1 MLSKTYSATFYGID
15 ALPVEIEVDS
25 RNGLAGQTIVGL
37 PDTAVKESKERVLS
51 AIKNSGYEIPINKYL
66 IINLAPAYIKK
77 FGCHYDLPIALGIL
91 SSTGQ
96 IKSEQGEQIL
106 FAGELGLD
114 GTVKPVA
121 GALLL
126 AILARERNY
135 RYLFVA
141 RKNAQEAGLIKNVN
155 IVPIDS
161 LQDAINKLDNPAEHC
176 LQESNLLNEEIIFP
190 QDDVKDVK
198 GQAFAKRALEIAA
211 SGGHNVFLFGSPGCG
226 KSMLA
231 KRVSSILPD
240 LGEQEKIEVVK
251 IYSIAGKIK
260 DSIINCSQR
269 PYRSPHHTISYAGL
283 IGGTSMARPG
293 EVSLAHQGVLF
304 LDEIPE
310 FNKYVLEALR
320 QPMEDGMVHV
330 SRALN
335 SFSYPASFMMIA
347 SANPC
352 PCGYSQHPAKV
363 CTCSDFKKKTYLQR
377 ISGPLLDRFDMVVEM
392 KPVKEAELLNLPDG
406 ETSQEI
412 KKRVSKARQLQLE
425 RFSKM
430 EFKVNARM
438 KTADIDYFCKLD
450 SEARQILELTA
461 QKFALSARAMHKL
474 LKVARTIADLQEE
487 KQLNKL
493 HLLEA
498 LQYRAQLDY
507 TA

>member
-66 IINLAPAYIKK
+66 IINLAPAHIKK

-91 SSTGQ
+91 SSTQQ
-96 IKSEQGEQIL
+96 IKTQHAERIL

-114 GTVKPVA
+114 GTIKPVT

-126 AILARERNY
+126 AILAKEKNY
-135 RYLFVA
+135 EYLFVA
-141 RKNAQEAGLIKNVN
+141 RKNAKEAGLIRHVN
-155 IVPIDS
+155 IVPVDS
-161 LQDAINKLDNPAEHC
+161 LQDVVSKLENPAAHC
-176 LQESNLLNEEIIFP
+176 LHERELTTEGNIIF
-190 QDDVKDVK
+190 QEDFKDVK
-198 GQAFAKRALEIAA
+198 GQLFAKRALEIAA
-211 SGGHNVFLFGSPGCG
+211 SGGHNVFLFGPPGCG
-226 KSMLA
+226 KSMLS

-240 LGEQEKIEVVK
+240 LSEDEKIEVVK

-260 DSIINCSQR
+260 DGIINCSQR

-283 IGGTSMARPG
+283 IGGTSLARPG

-320 QPMEDGMVHV
+320 QPMEDGVVHV

-335 SFSYPASFMMIA
+335 SFSYPASFIMIA

-352 PCGYSQHPAKV
+352 PCGYSQHPVKI
-363 CTCSDFKKKTYLQR
+363 CTCSDFKKKTYLQK
-377 ISGPLLDRFDMVVEM
+377 ISGPL
-392 KPVKEAELLNLPDG
+392 
-406 ETSQEI
+406 
-412 KKRVSKARQLQLE
+412 
-425 RFSKM
+425 
-430 EFKVNARM
+430 
-438 KTADIDYFCKLD
+438 
-450 SEARQILELTA
+450 
-461 QKFALSARAMHKL
+461 
-474 LKVARTIADLQEE
+474 
-487 KQLNKL
+487 
-493 HLLEA
+493 
-498 LQYRAQLDY
+498 
-507 TA
+507 